1 MRPIRKLLAADTPEL
16 LAVLRGDPRN
26 NLFLIGNLLT
36 MSMRE
41 PDLEYWGCDVQG
53 RLAGVLMRYRANWSL
68 YDAGGA
74 DFAAMAAVVDQHPAG
89 ARAITG
95 EYGLV
100 SRLWEHIRNYEASED
115 HRSHFA
121 VMQAMSEAPNAKQAR
136 RATATDLPGLAA
148 LYAEAGEMSRD
159 EASLRRVLTHGR
171 VFVAED
177 GGRIVS
183 AALTNAETPEMAMI
197 GGVFTLPAFRN
208 RGHATACMRALC
220 RDLLRQGIQPCL
232 FYDNPR
238 AASIYRRLGFQE
250 VGTWRLLRLRRKH
263 TSSGG
268 DDESS

>member
-1 MRPIRKLLAADTPEL
+1 MRPIRKLFATDTPEL

-36 MSMRE
+36 MGIRE
-41 PDLEYWGCDVQG
+41 PDLEYWGCDAQG
-53 RLAGVLMRYRANWSL
+53 RLAGVLMRYRANWAL
-68 YDAGGA
+68 YDAGDA
-74 DFAAMAAVVDQHPAG
+74 DFAAMAAVVDRHPAG

-121 VMQAMSEAPNAKQAR
+121 VMQAMSEAPHAQQAR
-136 RATATDLPGLAA
+136 RATEPDLPGLAA

-159 EASLRRVLTHGR
+159 EVSLRRVLTHGR
-171 VFVAED
+171 IFVAED

-197 GGVFTLPAFRN
+197 GGVFTLPAWRN

-220 RDLLRQGIQPCL
+220 RDLLRQRLQPCL

-238 AASIYRRLGFQE
+238 AGSVYRRLGFQE

-263 TSSGG
+263 MSSGG